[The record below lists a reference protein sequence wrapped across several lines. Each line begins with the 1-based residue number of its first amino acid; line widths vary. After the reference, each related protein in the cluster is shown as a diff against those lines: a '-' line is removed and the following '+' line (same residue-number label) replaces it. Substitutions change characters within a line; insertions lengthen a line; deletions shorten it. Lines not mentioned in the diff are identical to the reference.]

1 MAKKKAKTES
11 VDHVDGAELAQT
23 ATATELAPASVSESA
38 ETVPPTP
45 EAAATAAP
53 GADFKKW
60 EGAILVPIEKLLFT
74 SWNVNEMTDAEF
86 SELVA
91 EIEDGGFDEPCD
103 IVPSLDDPG
112 SFLVLGGE
120 HRVRACHSLAW
131 KEVPCVVKKHLIGA
145 DEATLKMWSVKRN
158 HIRGR
163 VNAQKYADL
172 ERSLTE
178 KHNIQLEAARNKM
191 LIKGDLLKSL
201 RKNEAVKDNEGVAGR
216 SDGAGADG
224 EGGGNGDYDGPATDG
239 EKDKKKEVR
248 DRKNLLTALKTAEEE
263 VLLQSADTVEHG
275 YLFFNQNEKLHLV
288 VNESPE
294 LASFIKRAVA
304 ACKGESM
311 KIDEILCSA
320 LAAELPKWEAK

>member
-11 VDHVDGAELAQT
+11 VDHVDGAEPTPGLT
-23 ATATELAPASVSESA
+23 ATAVEVAPSEPGS
-38 ETVPPTP
+38 PPTP
-45 EAAATAAP
+45 EAAATASP

-60 EGAILVPIEKLLFT
+60 EGAIMVPIDKLIFT
-74 SWNVNEMTDAEF
+74 SWNVNEMNDAEF

-103 IVPSLDDPG
+103 IVPAVDDPG

-131 KEVPCVVKKHLIGA
+131 KEVPCVIKKHLIGA

-178 KHNIQLEAARNKM
+178 KHSIQLEAARNKM
-191 LIKGDLLKSL
+191 LIKGDLLTSL
-201 RKNEAVKDNEGVAGR
+201 RKNEAVQDNEGVAGR
-216 SDGAGADG
+216 GAGAGADG
-224 EGGGNGDYDGPATDG
+224 ESSNGDYDGPATDG

-275 YLFFNQNEKLHLV
+275 YLFFGQGSKGQLHLV
-288 VNESPE
+288 VDTSPE
-294 LASFIKRAVA
+294 LAGLVKRAVA

-311 KIDEILCSA
+311 KVDELLSSA